1 MYDLRSLNTMLCK
14 YKEITLKKH
23 DWLLSLLF
31 VVSMVTVFILDVLS
45 KDAVEW
51 FQGGAEIAEIIVNL
65 SLSCAAGCIIYYISA
80 FIPAQ
85 QEARRKEHE
94 QLKVDEIIASRLRS
108 ILDRLSR
115 VYITA
120 YGSWDKFQDVVTHPL
135 DETEFEELTKN
146 IKPNE
151 TSVIGR
157 FDVADESAARM
168 PMTVEQ
174 HISEEIELIKVECE
188 KLIQLERF
196 LTADLIKCL
205 CELQETAI
213 INDWHIL
220 MDSKPMII
228 SGQKWYSPKGN
239 ISNYSSQFKALDVKF
254 REFQQLMLSFEHTAS
269 GGSYCKNLKEALG

>member
-1 MYDLRSLNTMLCK
+1 
-14 YKEITLKKH
+14 
-23 DWLLSLLF
+23 
-31 VVSMVTVFILDVLS
+31 MVTVFILDFLS

-115 VYITA
+115 IYITA
-120 YGSWDKFQDVVTHPL
+120 YGSWEKFQDIFAHPL

-174 HISEEIELIKVECE
+174 HISEEIELIKVECK

-196 LTADLIKCL
+196 LSADLIKCL

-228 SGQKWYSPKGN
+228 AGEKWYSPKGN

-254 REFQQLMLSFEHTAS
+254 RDFQELMLSFEHTAS
-269 GGSYCKNLKEALG
+269 GGLYCKNLKEALDDKST